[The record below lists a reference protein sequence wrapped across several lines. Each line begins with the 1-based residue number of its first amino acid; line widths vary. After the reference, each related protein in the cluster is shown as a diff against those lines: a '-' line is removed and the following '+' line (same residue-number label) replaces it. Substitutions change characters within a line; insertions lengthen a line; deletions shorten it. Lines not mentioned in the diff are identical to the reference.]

1 MLILPR
7 MEPSFREFTTPLDNA
22 RVSYL
27 LSEEIASCVMELI
40 QLEHQE
46 RDYAAM
52 LERKAEL
59 EQRIA
64 YLQRMESK
72 L

>member
-1 MLILPR
+1 

-40 QLEHQE
+40 RLEHQE
-46 RDYAAM
+46 RDYTAM
-52 LERKAEL
+52 LKRKAEL

-64 YLQRMESK
+64 YLQGMESK